1 LPPESQHPLGQEA
14 ALQTQVPVASQ
25 VCPVL
30 QAAHCPPFLPQA
42 PVVGVV
48 HCPAALQQPPLHDV
62 ASQVQAPLSQAWPV
76 AQAEQA
82 APRVPQ
88 AAAVVGLT
96 QLPLSSQQPL
106 GQEVALQA
114 PVDPPAAPEAP
125 PPA

>member
-1 LPPESQHPLGQEA
+1 
-14 ALQTQVPVASQ
+14 LQTQVPVESQ

-30 QAAHCPPFLPQA
+30 QAAHSPPFLPQA

-48 HCPAALQQPPLHDV
+48 HCPAALQQPLLHDV

-76 AQAEQA
+76 AQAAQA
-82 APRVPQ
+82 TPRVPQ

-106 GQEVALQA
+106 GHEVALQV
-114 PVDPPAAPEAP
+114 PVDPPPAPEAP